1 MQKCSCYVLL
11 GEYLSA
17 VSKIE
22 GFAAPVVRALIPF
35 GLNVPQSGARMGGL
49 SLDAMKFFLKQQ
61 QKALE
66 DNQGL
71 EKAGER
77 EKGRGGGG
85 GGREGER
92 ATFAS
97 PLHQDIILLC
107 CS

>member
-1 MQKCSCYVLL
+1 MFSP

-77 EKGRGGGG
+77 EKERRGG
-85 GGREGER
+85 EKGESNIR
-92 ATFAS
+92 LTTAS
-97 PLHQDIILLC
+97 DIILLC

>member
-1 MQKCSCYVLL
+1 M
-11 GEYLSA
+11 
-17 VSKIE
+17 
-22 GFAAPVVRALIPF
+22 VRALIPF
-35 GLNVPQSGARMGGL
+35 GLNVPQSGARIGGL

-77 EKGRGGGG
+77 EKER
-85 GGREGER
+85 ER

>member
-1 MQKCSCYVLL
+1 MFKIFDFCVYVSP
-11 GEYLSA
+11 GEYQSA

-35 GLNVPQSGARMGGL
+35 GLTVPQSGARMGGL

-77 EKGRGGGG
+77 
-85 GGREGER
+85 GRERQRKRKKREQHL
-92 ATFAS
+92 
-97 PLHQDIILLC
+97 PH
-107 CS
+107 

>member
-1 MQKCSCYVLL
+1 MFSL

-22 GFAAPVVRALIPF
+22 GFVAPVVRALIPF

-49 SLDAMKFFLKQQ
+49 SLDSMKFFLKQQ

-77 EKGRGGGG
+77 EKERRGGGG
-85 GGREGER
+85 ERREQH
-92 ATFAS
+92 S
-97 PLHQDIILLC
+97 PHHCIGYYLIML
-107 CS
+107 

>member
-1 MQKCSCYVLL
+1 
-11 GEYLSA
+11 
-17 VSKIE
+17 
-22 GFAAPVVRALIPF
+22 
-35 GLNVPQSGARMGGL
+35 MGGL

-77 EKGRGGGG
+77 
-85 GGREGER
+85 GRERDRGRER

-97 PLHQDIILLC
+97 LVHYLIML
-107 CS
+107 

>member
-1 MQKCSCYVLL
+1 MTRTCKNVLVMFSL

-22 GFAAPVVRALIPF
+22 GFVAPVVRALIPF

-77 EKGRGGGG
+77 EKERRGGG
-85 GGREGER
+85 EKGESNIR
-92 ATFAS
+92 LTTAS
-97 PLHQDIILLC
+97 GYYLIML
-107 CS
+107 